1 MKKIRFVFQV
11 FPFCYL
17 SVQSIWSIYSK
28 VSLDIALKDCK
39 IYFCKSAI
47 HWPKL
52 DIECALWSK
61 VRFWGKSHFFK
72 KKSRI
77 PKNMQSYEISFW
89 EIKTDTLGHL
99 LRQHYFWKNWNM
111 KIIFQKSGFLRKK
124 QCFSACKMTLKAYS
138 YFICRNILILLRM
151 VLN

>member
-1 MKKIRFVFQV
+1 MLFVFQV
-11 FPFCYL
+11 FPICYL
-17 SVQSIWSIYSK
+17 FVQSIWSIYSK
-28 VSLDIALKDCK
+28 VSLDIGLKECK

-52 DIECALWSK
+52 DIECALWTK
-61 VRFWGKSHFFK
+61 VRFWGKVIFS

-77 PKNMQSYEISFW
+77 PKNDVLIW
-89 EIKTDTLGHL
+89 DIVLGD
-99 LRQHYFWKNWNM
+99 KNWHLGASFKPILFLENL
-111 KIIFQKSGFLRKK
+111 KYENIFQKSGFLRKK

>member
-1 MKKIRFVFQV
+1 MKKYVLSFKSFHFVI
-11 FPFCYL
+11 YL
-17 SVQSIWSIYSK
+17 AIYLINIFKSIFRY
-28 VSLDIALKDCK
+28 
-39 IYFCKSAI
+39 
-47 HWPKL
+47 WPKL
-52 DIECALWSK
+52 DTECALWSK

-89 EIKTDTLGHL
+89 EVKTDTLGHL

-124 QCFSACKMTLKAYS
+124 QCFSVCKMTLKAYS